1 MSPLAMCLAVLL
13 LFVAMEFS
21 KAQRDLMARAL
32 ALAGRGMFTT
42 TPNPRVGCVIVRDG
56 EVVGEGWHEAAG
68 MPHAEVNALQ
78 QAGARARG
86 ASAYVTLEPCN
97 HHGRTPPCTE
107 ALIAAGVARVIAALR
122 DPNPLVSGQGFARLA
137 GAGIRVDQ
145 GLLEAEARELNIG
158 FISRMTRKRP
168 WVRMKI
174 AASLDGRTA
183 LANGQSQWITSQAAR
198 DDGHHWRA
206 RACAVLTGIGTLR
219 EDDPQLNVRA
229 VQTPRQPLKVL
240 IDSRLEAAPEAKLFQ
255 SGKTLVFAGGSHP
268 QKAVALAARGAEIVV
283 LPNANG
289 KVELPQMLEELARRG
304 VNELHVEA
312 GSKLN
317 GSLLRE
323 GCVDELLVYLAPM
336 LIAAAGQ
343 GMLRL
348 PSGPDASLARSLI
361 IAELVPIGEDV
372 RIRARMKE

>member
-1 MSPLAMCLAVLL
+1 M
-13 LFVAMEFS
+13 
-21 KAQRDLMARAL
+21 
-32 ALAGRGMFTT
+32 
-42 TPNPRVGCVIVRDG
+42 N
-56 EVVGEGWHEAAG
+56 
-68 MPHAEVNALQ
+68 
-78 QAGARARG
+78 
-86 ASAYVTLEPCN
+86 
-97 HHGRTPPCTE
+97 
-107 ALIAAGVARVIAALR
+107 
-122 DPNPLVSGQGFARLA
+122 
-137 GAGIRVDQ
+137 AGIRVEQ
-145 GLLEAEARELNIG
+145 GLLESDAREINIG
-158 FISRMTRKRP
+158 FVSRMTRNRP

-183 LANGQSQWITSQAAR
+183 LANGKSQWITSQAAR

-240 IDSRLEAAPEAKLFQ
+240 IDSRLEASPEAKIFQ
-255 SGKTLVFAGGSHP
+255 SGNTVVFAGGP
-268 QKAVALAARGAEIVV
+268 QPERAAILAARGAEIVV

-289 KVELPQMLEELARRG
+289 KVELPDMLSELARRG

-336 LIAAAGQ
+336 LIGDSGQ
-343 GMLRL
+343 GMFHLPEVTELAKAARL
-348 PSGPDASLARSLI
+348 VV
-361 IAELVPIGEDV
+361 AEVAPVGDDV
-372 RIRARMKE
+372 RIRMRMKN